1 MDVKSTWTLKSSNGS
16 CSMVTW
22 TIFKNHLL
30 EVDLTHNREAMAL
43 PTFITVELLCFIM
56 CEDLYEVTFI
66 EIAFDF
72 GLGHIW
78 LHTTLEDLWPH
89 YMSLEVYWDGLWTL
103 SFGLSQFHGHG
114 SWLVCEVAL
123 RGCICNIRSQCPG
136 KKSPKDG
143 AKGPR
148 FQECNRS
155 RDSQHVKIYGS
166 SNFSYCIQRKPAS
179 NYVEW

>member
-1 MDVKSTWTLKSSNGS
+1 VTIALQALSLVGKGKVGPSLLHTTLEGTNRVCECKMDVKSTWTLKSSNGS

-72 GLGHIW
+72 GLGHI
-78 LHTTLEDLWPH
+78 
-89 YMSLEVYWDGLWTL
+89 
-103 SFGLSQFHGHG
+103 
-114 SWLVCEVAL
+114 
-123 RGCICNIRSQCPG
+123 
-136 KKSPKDG
+136 
-143 AKGPR
+143 
-148 FQECNRS
+148 
-155 RDSQHVKIYGS
+155 
-166 SNFSYCIQRKPAS
+166 
-179 NYVEW
+179 